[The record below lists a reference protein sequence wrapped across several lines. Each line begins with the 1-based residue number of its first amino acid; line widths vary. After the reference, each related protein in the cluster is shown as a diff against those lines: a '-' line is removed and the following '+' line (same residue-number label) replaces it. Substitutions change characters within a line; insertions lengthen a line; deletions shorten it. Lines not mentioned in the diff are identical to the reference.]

1 MGQEEIPLE
10 GLAAF
15 DDETEH
21 QEEKAEEEMA
31 CEEIDQVR
39 NQVVEHLEEKG
50 KIEDYLV
57 ALTCLKLKYE
67 SELEKVVFVLLGGGG
82 GGLKAC
88 GKWGGGGGGT

>member
-39 NQVVEHLEEKG
+39 N
-50 KIEDYLV
+50 
-57 ALTCLKLKYE
+57 
-67 SELEKVVFVLLGGGG
+67 
-82 GGLKAC
+82 
-88 GKWGGGGGGT
+88 